1 MAGLRPARPLARL
14 SSSSRGAT
22 GGSAAPRIATVRR
35 SRAVTER
42 RFMTD
47 QEALSTADLLTK
59 ARTALETFH
68 DVHVD
73 DDGALTFRHVDV
85 PCAVQAMQLADGLTV
100 LSLTCVVAW
109 DLPDD
114 PKLASSAAERA
125 GQGLFGTLGV
135 VHTDRGMDVTLRYAF
150 PGRRARRRRA
160 RHAADAGR
168 VDGVAAAGRADL
180 ARSGES
186 GRGVTVTEEA
196 PPRRTAR
203 HVARSPVRAAGA
215 RARRAELARR
225 PPSTSPRSRP
235 ARRCSSRCACR
246 RCRSS

>member
-1 MAGLRPARPLARL
+1 M
-14 SSSSRGAT
+14 
-22 GGSAAPRIATVRR
+22 
-35 SRAVTER
+35 TE
-42 RFMTD
+42 

-59 ARTALETFH
+59 ARTALEHFH

-114 PKLASSAAERA
+114 PHLASSAAERA

-150 PGRRARRRRA
+150 P
-160 RHAADAGR
+160 ADG
-168 VDGVAAAGRADL
+168 L
-180 ARSGES
+180 GES
-186 GRGVTVTEEA
+186 GLGTLLMLVVS
-196 PPRRTAR
+196 TA
-203 HVARSPVRAAGA
+203 SQL
-215 RARRAELARR
+215 RAELLGEVK
-225 PPSTSPRSRP
+225 PE
-235 ARRCSSRCACR
+235 
-246 RCRSS
+246 